1 MYARSTTVRGK
12 PQSVDDGIAYVRDKV
27 MPAVQQMDG
36 CVGLSMLCH
45 RDSGRCIVTTAWA
58 DADALHRSADGVKSM
73 RQHFAELM
81 DGGAEV
87 NEWEIA
93 VLHRMHETHDGVC
106 ARVIWSRGDP
116 AQMDRMIDAFRMTM
130 ISRIEELPG
139 FCSVSVMVD
148 RASGRVATAV
158 TYDNRDQMNQAQ
170 EQGMALRHEFNT
182 QMGMEA
188 TEVAEF
194 DVVLAHLRVPE
205 TV

>member
-12 PQSVDDGIAYVRDKV
+12 PEAVDDGIAYVRDKV

-36 CVGLSMLCH
+36 CVGLSMLCE
-45 RDSGRCIVTTAWA
+45 RETGRCIVTTAWA
-58 DADALHRSADGVKSM
+58 DEEAMRRSAEGVVSM
-73 RQHFAELM
+73 RQRAAEIM
-81 DGGAEV
+81 RGDAEV

-93 VLHRMHETHDGVC
+93 VLHRMHETPQDACV
-106 ARVIWSRGDP
+106 RLIWSQGDP

-148 RASGRVATAV
+148 RAKGRVATAV
-158 TYDNRDQMNQAQ
+158 TYDNRDLMNRAQ

-182 QMGMEA
+182 RMGMEA

-194 DVVLAHLRVPE
+194 DLVLAHLRVPE